1 MTKMVS
7 PIQAAW
13 VLKHK
18 EKNMSDAFKSAQ
30 IEAKL
35 HDSITK
41 DAGKSKISF
50 SEQVRR
56 YKDLADIMKNG
67 VN

>member
-1 MTKMVS
+1 
-7 PIQAAW
+7 
-13 VLKHK
+13 
-18 EKNMSDAFKSAQ
+18 MSDAFKSAQ
-30 IEAKL
+30 IEATL

-41 DAGKSKISF
+41 EAEKNKISF
-50 SEQVRR
+50 SRQVER

>member
-1 MTKMVS
+1 
-7 PIQAAW
+7 
-13 VLKHK
+13 
-18 EKNMSDAFKSAQ
+18 MSDAFKSAQ

>member
-1 MTKMVS
+1 MS
-7 PIQAAW
+7 S
-13 VLKHK
+13 L
-18 EKNMSDAFKSAQ
+18 MSD
-30 IEAKL
+30 E
-35 HDSITK
+35 DEDCNE

-56 YKDLADIMKNG
+56 YKDLSDIMKNG

>member
-1 MTKMVS
+1 
-7 PIQAAW
+7 
-13 VLKHK
+13 
-18 EKNMSDAFKSAQ
+18 MSDAFKSAQ
-30 IEAKL
+30 IEANL

-41 DAGKSKISF
+41 QAAKSKISF

-56 YKDLADIMKNG
+56 YKDLAEIMKNG